1 MKTKVLIGIFLC
13 LIICFIVD
21 KCDNKETKTTIITVT
36 KDSLIRDSIY
46 IINDSITTKIKY
58 IEKEH
63 AEKIPIIMSNSVSDD
78 KEFFSRYIN
87 SYNNRE

>member
-1 MKTKVLIGIFLC
+1 MKTKILIGIFLC
-13 LIICFIVD
+13 LIICFITI